1 MFGKH
6 KSNWDKMQ
14 QMGEASDVRSRDVY
28 EEQQFGRSKLGDKK
42 TMTSRVILIT
52 ILVLL
57 FGAFIWFLFSMAQ
70 FGLFYVHDA
79 TSSSGPP
86 VAEFTA
92 AAPEAS
98 HGAGP
103 RRLGAYIKLS
113 ATEVPAGV
121 VGDLDGT
128 VAAPDGTAGVQ
139 ADVDAGAGAGDA
151 SNAGDAGASVQAGGS
166 AAEFWDM
173 AAYEGHS
180 GMAYKDFLNKF
191 FGPAPDGSTKYVGR
205 FNGKIYSKLDI
216 FDVWGDVTE
225 KMHWPGYCSLY
236 DSSIDSAMS
245 YQSLDPDDGRPAYDA
260 NVGASQGSTENP
272 GQAVNSVDP
281 NVGANPG
288 TNPVEDPN
296 APQGSVIDPSVNPGS
311 TVTPSGVAGDGS
323 GDGAGDISGGVV
335 GDGDTDAQLPGNS
348 DGDSDDGAKP
358 ERDPSTIQ
366 YWLLDFSSWKVMWT
380 LAVMIAVWCVAY
392 MFAKKNLDAQNQLED
407 TDGLNQY
414 TNDQHIQLPEE
425 VMRTYDWFPDVG
437 AHGPVQVSSMLSHV
451 MLAKKGIKN
460 VTVCKRAD
468 KDIIGDD
475 GEPEYL
481 KGEILMDADGKP
493 ITMSVPLIDEEFA
506 DKLFDS
512 AFIPDTKKARKYVRL
527 RYTTDDIEYNP
538 GNKNRLRQRDADTVA
553 DMINKYWTLPSYE
566 PQRPAGAYLVDTEP
580 SNTMV

>member
-260 NVGASQGSTENP
+260 NVGAN
-272 GQAVNSVDP
+272 
-281 NVGANPG
+281 
-288 TNPVEDPN
+288 
-296 APQGSVIDPSVNPGS
+296 
-311 TVTPSGVAGDGS
+311 
-323 GDGAGDISGGVV
+323 
-335 GDGDTDAQLPGNS
+335 AQLPGNS

-437 AHGPVQVSSMLSHV
+437 AHCPVQVSSMLSHV

>member
-1 MFGKH
+1 MARKH
-6 KSNWDKMQ
+6 KTPWEKFQSL
-14 QMGEASDVRSRDVY
+14 GEAGDVRTRDVY
-28 EEQQFGRSKLGDKK
+28 GEQQFGRSKLGDKK

-113 ATEVPAGV
+113 ATEVPTGA
-121 VGDLDGT
+121 VGDPDGT

-139 ADVDAGAGAGDA
+139 ADVDAGAGDA
-151 SNAGDAGASVQAGGS
+151 VDSGGAGAPVQAGGS

-173 AAYEGHS
+173 AAYEGHP

-236 DSSIDSAMS
+236 DSSIESAMS

-260 NVGASQGSTENP
+260 NAGTSQGSTENP
-272 GQAVNSVDP
+272 GQAVNPADP
-281 NVGANPG
+281 NAGANPG

-311 TVTPSGVAGDGS
+311 TVTPGDGS
-323 GDGAGDISGGVV
+323 GDVSGDMPGSVSG
-335 GDGDTDAQLPGNS
+335 DADVQLPEGP
-348 DGDSDDGAKP
+348 DVDSNIDSNDGAKSKG
-358 ERDPSTIQ
+358 DPSTIQ

-407 TDGLNQY
+407 TEGLNQY

-437 AHGPVQVSSMLSHV
+437 AHCPVQVSSMLSHV

-481 KGEILMDADGKP
+481 KGEILMGADGKP
-493 ITMSVPLIDEEFA
+493 ITMSVPLIDEDFA

-512 AFIPDTKKARKYVRL
+512 AFIPDTRQTRKYVRL
-527 RYTTDDIEYNP
+527 RYTTDDIPYNP
-538 GNKNRLRQRDADTVA
+538 ENRNRLRQRDADTVA